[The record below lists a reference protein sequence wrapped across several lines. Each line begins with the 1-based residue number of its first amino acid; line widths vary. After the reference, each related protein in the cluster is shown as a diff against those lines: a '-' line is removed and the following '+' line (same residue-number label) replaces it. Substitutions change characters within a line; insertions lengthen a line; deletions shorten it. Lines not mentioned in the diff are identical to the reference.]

1 MKKKLQPIAL
11 WLVTLIAVATV
22 LLFFE
27 SDLLWKVQQHNVFL
41 TTSLFFQQMMAMP
54 GGMLS
59 YLATFFTQHFA
70 SFGRYSSQGIAFVP
84 WKSSSNVS
92 A

>member
-54 GGMLS
+54 GGGRDTAL
-59 YLATFFTQHFA
+59 LLVAATDVA
-70 SFGRYSSQGIAFVP
+70 DDAGV
-84 WKSSSNVS
+84 
-92 A
+92 